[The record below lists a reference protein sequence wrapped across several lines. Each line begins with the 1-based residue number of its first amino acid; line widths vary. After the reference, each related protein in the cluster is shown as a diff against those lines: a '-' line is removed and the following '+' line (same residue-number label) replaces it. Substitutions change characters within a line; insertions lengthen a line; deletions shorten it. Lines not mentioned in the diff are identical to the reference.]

1 MKLHTTTLGDGPDL
15 VMLHG
20 WGLNQQIWGD
30 AAHILAQYARLTLV
44 DLPGHGHSATLENYT
59 LSEVIDAVMTV
70 APPAAAW
77 LGWSLGGLV
86 AMAAAEAHPKRIAK
100 LVLVTAN
107 PCNAQRDDWP
117 HAMHANVLEQFA
129 QNLAVDYA
137 QTLQRFLMLQCKGSE
152 HARDTVRIL
161 RARLQAGGRPQAAA
175 LRAGLSILQDTDVRP
190 RLADIACNTLLIYGQ
205 HDVLVPASGAPH
217 VAAMLP
223 RARAEII
230 PGAAH
235 APFVSHLP
243 QFIDLVN
250 GFLHAS

>member
-1 MKLHTTTLGDGPDL
+1 MRLHTTTLGEGLDV

-20 WGLNQQIWGD
+20 WGLNQHIWGD
-30 AAHILAQYARLTLV
+30 AAQILSQHARLTLV
-44 DLPGHGHSATLENYT
+44 DLPGHGQSPMLENYT
-59 LSEVIDAVMTV
+59 LEGVVNAALEV
-70 APPAAAW
+70 APPNAVW

-86 AMAAAEAHPKRIAK
+86 AMAAAEAQPQRCNK

-107 PCNAQRDDWP
+107 PCNVQRDAWS
-117 HAMHANVLEQFA
+117 HAMQASVLEQFA
-129 QNLAVDYA
+129 QNLATDYD

-152 HARDTVRIL
+152 HARETVRVL
-161 RARLQAGGRPQAAA
+161 RERLEAGGRPQAAA
-175 LRAGLSILQDTDVRP
+175 LRAGLALLQHSDVRP
-190 RLADIACNTLLIYGQ
+190 QLANIACNTLLIYGQ

-230 PGAAH
+230 RGAAH

-243 QFIDLVN
+243 QFIDLIN
-250 GFLHAS
+250 GFLHT